1 MHQFGSAGR
10 DQYNVAGDIHITN
23 TASRPDAQSAEVE
36 ETAGTESGSSSGG
49 GWIALIVLIILVYG
63 GYHFTTSS
71 SDNAVQFPAK
81 TAPWPEHST
90 AQLVET
96 PVVNWLASCA
106 NEMVLSPVNC
116 PQSAPSSGNAVSN
129 VHWALHGNPSDGAQI
144 RYLNGK
150 FWVLGHAVMTVTYTD
165 SAEGNQWHM
174 DIFGYEA
181 AITWNDNHPTLTS
194 LKPVSLNTGP
204 LILKHDPHLSLAPV
218 SATVLTGFEQCAAL
232 KTTPLPE
239 QCMGIR
245 SYGDHAAWRLIGNP
259 LLNARQ
265 SFDPATG
272 LVHVTGSYAMT
283 DSYKLPFFG
292 NPENESLSGNYDAVL
307 SLDGTK
313 TSLLQIAKH

>member
-10 DQYNVAGDIHITN
+10 DQYNVAGDVHITN
-23 TASRPDAQSAEVE
+23 TGRRPYAQSAEAE
-36 ETAGTESGSSSGG
+36 ETSGTEGGSSHGS
-49 GWIALIVLIILVYG
+49 GWIVVLIVLALLIYG
-63 GYHFTTSS
+63 ASAS
-71 SDNAVQFPAK
+71 NEAVQFPAK

-106 NEMVLSPVNC
+106 NEMVLSPINC
-116 PQSAPSSGNAVSN
+116 PQSASSNGNAVSN
-129 VHWALHGNPSDGAQI
+129 VHWTLHGNPSDGAQI

-165 SAEGNQWHM
+165 SAEGDQRQM

-181 AITWNDNHPTLTS
+181 TIAWNNNHPTLAS
-194 LKPVSLNTGP
+194 LKSVGLNAGP
-204 LILKHDPHLSLAPV
+204 SVIEHDPHLPWSLV
-218 SATVLTGFEQCAAL
+218 SATVLTGFEQCAAN
-232 KTTPLPE
+232 KITPMPE
-239 QCMGIR
+239 QCMGIG

-283 DSYKLPFFG
+283 DAYQLPFFG
-292 NPENESLSGNYDAVL
+292 NRENDSLSGNYDAIL
-307 SLDGTK
+307 SLDGTRI
-313 TSLLQIAKH
+313 SLLQIAKG